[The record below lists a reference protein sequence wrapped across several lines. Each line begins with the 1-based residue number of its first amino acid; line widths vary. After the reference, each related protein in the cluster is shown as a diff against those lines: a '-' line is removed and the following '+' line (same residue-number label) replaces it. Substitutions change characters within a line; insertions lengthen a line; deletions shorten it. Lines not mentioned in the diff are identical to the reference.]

1 MGPIKNISGLPG
13 NVNKAEK
20 NTDYRKVESGKQQNK
35 SESTSAAS
43 NKDRLEISPEARD
56 MLSKNVEASDPQ
68 FIKEVIDAE
77 TLDASELSVI
87 KNRVQ
92 EDFYSNPEVVDKIV
106 QKLFESSEF
115 TSKTPRFDE

>member
-20 NTDYRKVESGKQQNK
+20 NTDYRKVETGKQQKK

-56 MLSKNVEASDPQ
+56 MLSKNVEASVPQ

-106 QKLFESSEF
+106 EKLFESSEF